1 MALTQ
6 LPVRMQLGGFPM
18 FPPGMGPR
26 MGMPRGGMGQVRR
39 PPPRRDGDEGG
50 RRAPTPFSLAE
61 GTAHHFTLI
70 LPADAAID
78 DDLIE
83 VGYLVRKEVDKV
95 VVAYSFDL
103 RTNEMATKLIDNPN
117 AGCEHHFKAYRMNG
131 DPPDRVQLQER
142 SRLKFE
148 ATLLGNEK
156 EGGNDE

>member
-1 MALTQ
+1 MHC
-6 LPVRMQLGGFPM
+6 
-18 FPPGMGPR
+18 
-26 MGMPRGGMGQVRR
+26 MPYST
-39 PPPRRDGDEGG
+39 E
-50 RRAPTPFSLAE
+50 PTWSQSFARTGYSPFSLAE